1 MSSASCFVS
10 PQELW
15 NQIGRPCAP
24 SIPDVR
30 RREVFNAAR
39 DDTFASP
46 LARPPL
52 AIAGLT
58 CRSGLWTA

>member
-1 MSSASCFVS
+1 MSSASYFVS

-15 NQIGRPCAP
+15 NQIGRTCAP
-24 SIPDVR
+24 SILDVR
-30 RREVFNAAR
+30 HCEVFNAAR

-46 LARPPL
+46 LARSPR
-52 AIAGLT
+52 AAAGLT